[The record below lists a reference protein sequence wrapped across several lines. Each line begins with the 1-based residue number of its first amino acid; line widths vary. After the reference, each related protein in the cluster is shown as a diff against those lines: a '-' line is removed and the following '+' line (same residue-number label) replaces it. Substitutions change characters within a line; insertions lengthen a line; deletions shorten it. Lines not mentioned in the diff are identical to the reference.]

1 MRNTGFWVICL
12 LNGWM
17 DAWEGNKCVWKGPV
31 YEAYLRDDIYFLIF
45 TPVSS
50 LGFMLGNSKS

>member
-1 MRNTGFWVICL
+1 MICL